1 MHATPWMV
9 KNAWVAPWKLRF
21 HGPAD
26 KGVVADLE
34 AAAVVAVSVAP
45 IVVEAQASEIA
56 DPVDSETVVQVA
68 QDAITMAAQA
78 VAVSTVVMTSAPEA
92 ALVSEVET
100 DSDLAVVA
108 AATAADPLKAKVVQD
123 ASKSLPLTHIRPQ
136 I

>member
-45 IVVEAQASEIA
+45 IVVEVQVSEIA
-56 DPVDSETVVQVA
+56 DLVASETAVQVA
-68 QDAITMAAQA
+68 QDAITMAAQ

>member
-45 IVVEAQASEIA
+45 IVVEVQVSEIA
-56 DPVDSETVVQVA
+56 DLVDSETVVQVA
-68 QDAITMAAQA
+68 QDAITMAAQ